1 MAKQNITDLSY
12 LHEIS
17 MGDDELV
24 AEMIAL
30 FLENVPRSIK
40 RLKTLVQQEEWDE
53 VASITHRLK
62 PNLAYVGLDSAKAII
77 EHIEKRARV
86 GNNAIGKNN
95 MSVEILRLEQLC
107 RQSYKE
113 LNEALK
119 ELGS

>member
-95 MSVEILRLEQLC
+95 MSVENLRLEQLC